1 MNKYKKSHKPIKKT
15 KKKKVKTFIFSN
27 PSNLKKNQKE
37 VSNNII
43 ENDKVRVWCKRHK
56 DFMYNIN
63 EFNERMLKEDPK
75 YIVTSADVGR
85 LLIQEGFKDLDI
97 KTKDIT
103 KYWRLYIKG
112 IDNKKP
118 SNKEY
123 SNKKKLS
130 IFNIEYK
137 K

>member
-1 MNKYKKSHKPIKKT
+1 MNKHKKSHKPIKKT
-15 KKKKVKTFIFSN
+15 KKKKTFIFSN
-27 PSNLKKNQKE
+27 PSNLKKNQKD
-37 VSNNII
+37 VTNSII

-56 DFMYNIN
+56 DFMHKIN

-75 YIVTSADVGR
+75 YIVSSADVGR
-85 LLIQEGFKDLDI
+85 LLIQEGFIDLDI

-103 KYWRLYIKG
+103 KYWRLYLKG
-112 IDNKKP
+112 IDNKKS
-118 SNKEY
+118 SNEEH
-123 SNKKKLS
+123 SNEKKLS